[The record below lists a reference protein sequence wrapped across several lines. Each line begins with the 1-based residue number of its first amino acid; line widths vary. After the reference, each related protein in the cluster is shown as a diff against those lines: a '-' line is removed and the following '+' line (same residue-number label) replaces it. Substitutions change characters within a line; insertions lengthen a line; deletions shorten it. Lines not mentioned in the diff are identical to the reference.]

1 MIKPILFAATAL
13 VLTPASAQTKD
24 AAALFGARESVLDIS
39 LSPSGNRLAYIAPGP
54 GQSTY
59 LYTVDLTTGGEP
71 ILAGSADGKPE
82 RLADCGWVSDS
93 RLACTVFAVGDD
105 PSFGLFGATRLLALD
120 ADGKN
125 VKLLSRPTRPD
136 DEYISFGGG
145 AIIDWDAGEDGSVL
159 MGRQYVPEAKMA
171 TRMVDKREGFAVD
184 RINTADLSVKTIEP
198 PRRDVDRYYSDGHG
212 NVRLV
217 AMAKIAGATG
227 YESGKINYSY
237 RTKNSRDWKD
247 FGSRN
252 ALTDDGFYPIAVDP
266 GLDVVFGLKR
276 QNGRDALFSI
286 SLDGT
291 KSEKL
296 VFAHP
301 EVDVDGTVRIGRSRR
316 VVAATYATEKREAV
330 YFDQEL
336 ARLSSSLSKAL
347 PGLPL
352 VRFMDASA
360 DEKKLLLW
368 AGSDTDPGRY
378 YLFDKQTKQL
388 NELMLARPELE
399 KAKLAPMKHITYK
412 AADGTS
418 VPAYLTLPPS
428 GAQKNLPAIV
438 MPHGGPSA
446 RDEWGFD
453 WLAQYFAQRGY
464 AVIQPNYRGSAG
476 YGEAWFKNNGFQS
489 WRTAIGDV
497 NDAGRWLAREGIADP
512 AKLAIVGWSYGGYA
526 ALQSGVLDPD
536 LYKAVVAIAPV
547 TDLKDL
553 VMDARQYT
561 NARYVETFVGSGP
574 HVAEGSPAQ
583 NAAKLKAP
591 VLMFH
596 GDRDLNVSVGQAKMM
611 ESKLKAAGKAVELVV
626 YPKLDHQIDDSAAR
640 TDMLK
645 RSDDSLRAALKLP

>member
-1 MIKPILFAATAL
+1 MFKPFLLAATVL
-13 VLTPASAQTKD
+13 VLTPAAALAND
-24 AAALFGARESVLDIS
+24 PAALFGARESILDVS
-39 LSPSGNRLAYIAPGP
+39 LSPSGNKLAYIAPGP
-54 GQSTY
+54 GQSTL
-59 LYTVDLTTGGEP
+59 LYTVDLASGAAPT
-71 ILAGSADGKPE
+71 LAGSADGKPE
-82 RLADCGWVSDS
+82 RLADCGWVSDT

-105 PSFGLFGATRLLALD
+105 PAFGLFGATRLLALD
-120 ADGKN
+120 ADGRN
-125 VKLLSRPTRPD
+125 LKLLSRPTRPD
-136 DEYISFGGG
+136 DEYVSFGGG
-145 AIIDWDAGEDGSVL
+145 TIIDWDAGEDGSVL

-171 TRMVDKREGFAVD
+171 TRMVDKREGYAVD
-184 RINTADLSVKTIEP
+184 RINTADLSAKTIEA

-212 NVRLV
+212 NVRLL
-217 AMAKIAGATG
+217 AMAQMAGATG
-227 YESGKINYSY
+227 YESGRIRYSY
-237 RTKNSRDWKD
+237 RTKDSRDWKD

-252 ALTDDGFYPIAVDP
+252 ALTDEGFYPVAVDP
-266 GLDVVFGLKR
+266 KLDVAFGLR
-276 QNGRDALFSI
+276 RHQGRDALFSI
-286 SLDGT
+286 ALDGSKKET
-291 KSEKL
+291 L

-301 EVDVDGTVRIGRSRR
+301 AVDVDGTIRIGRSRR
-316 VVAATYATEKREAV
+316 VVAATFATDKREAV
-330 YFDQEL
+330 YFDGEL
-336 ARLSSSLSKAL
+336 ARLSAALSKAL

-378 YLFDKQTKQL
+378 YLFDKDTKKL

-399 KAKLAPMKHITYK
+399 NVKLAPMKHITYK
-412 AADGTS
+412 AADGTD

-464 AVIQPNYRGSAG
+464 AVIQPNYRGSSG
-476 YGEAWFKNNGFQS
+476 YGESWFKNNGFQS
-489 WRTAIGDV
+489 WRTAVGDV

-561 NARYVETFVGSGP
+561 NARYVETFIGSGP

-583 NAAKLKAP
+583 NAARLKAP

-596 GDRDLNVSVGQAKMM
+596 GDRDLNVSVGQARLM
-611 ESKLKAAGKAVELVV
+611 EAKLKGVGKKVELVV

-645 RSDDSLRAALKLP
+645 RSDDFLRAALKLP